1 MMRAIDVITSAR
13 TIQRERLQ
21 TVADAIAAAVAVSL
35 PWSTSA
41 TGVLVVLWLI
51 ALLPTHD
58 LAAIRREVVTPA
70 GGLPVALCVLAILG
84 LLWADASWAGRFE
97 GLGQYFKLL
106 MIPLLFAQFRR
117 SDRGWEVLG
126 AYLVSVLVLLALSWM
141 LTVWP
146 QLSWRANYPL
156 PGVPAK
162 DYIAQSGE
170 FVIAAFALLVLAA
183 ETANAGRRM
192 FAALSVAL
200 ALALFANVAFVA
212 PSRTVLVVIPVLLV
226 LLGVSWAGWKG
237 GLALLFA
244 GLVLAGIAWSASP
257 FLRGRVLV
265 VAADIDQYRAGQVNT
280 SSGLRIAF
288 WQRSIALVEQ
298 APVLGNGTAAFTDTF
313 RRTATG
319 STGAESIVTGNPH
332 NQVFAVAIQLG
343 LVGTGLLAAM
353 WIAHLLLFRGG
364 GTAGWIGLI
373 VVVQNIVS
381 SLFNSHLFDFTQGW
395 TYVFGVGVL
404 GGLVLRGSRSPAI
417 LAPVSPP

>member
-1 MMRAIDVITSAR
+1 MRTINAIAIAR
-13 TIQRERLQ
+13 TVQRERLQ
-21 TVADAIAAAVAVSL
+21 TVADALAAAVAASL

-41 TGVLVVLWLI
+41 TGVLIALWLI
-51 ALLPTHD
+51 ALSSTLD
-58 LAAIRREVVTPA
+58 LATIRREIATAA
-70 GGLPVALCVLAILG
+70 GGLPVALCALAVLG

-97 GLGQYFKLL
+97 GLGPYFKLL

-117 SDRGWEVLG
+117 SDRGWEVLA
-126 AYLVSVLVLLALSWM
+126 AYLASVLVLLALSWF
-141 LTVWP
+141 LAIWP
-146 QLSWRANYPL
+146 QLSWRAPYPL

-170 FVIAAFALLVLAA
+170 FVIAAFVLLVLAG
-183 ETANAGRRM
+183 ETARAGRRM
-192 FAALSVAL
+192 LAALSVAL
-200 ALALFANVAFVA
+200 AFALFANVAFVA

-244 GLVLAGIAWSASP
+244 GVAIAGMTWSASP
-257 FLRGRVLV
+257 MLRGRVLA
-265 VAADIDQYRAGQVNT
+265 VAADIDQYRAGQMVT

-298 APVLGNGTAAFTDTF
+298 APILGLGTAGFTETF

-319 STGAESIVTGNPH
+319 SSGPESIVTGNPH
-332 NQVFAVAIQLG
+332 NQVFAVAIQSG
-343 LVGTGLLAAM
+343 LVGAGLLVAM
-353 WIAHLLLFRGG
+353 WVAHLLLFRGG
-364 GTAGWIGLI
+364 RTAGWIGLI

-404 GGLVLRGSRSPAI
+404 GGLVLRGSRSPAG

>member
-13 TIQRERLQ
+13 TVQRERLQ
-21 TVADAIAAAVAVSL
+21 TMADAVAAAVAVSL

-51 ALLPTHD
+51 ALLPTLD
-58 LAAIRREVVTPA
+58 LATIRREIVTPA
-70 GGLPVALCVLAILG
+70 GGLPVALCGLAVLG

-97 GLGQYFKLL
+97 GLGPYFKLL

-117 SDRGWEVLG
+117 SDRGWEVLA
-126 AYLVSVLVLLALSWM
+126 AYLVSVLVLLALSWI

-170 FVIAAFALLVLAA
+170 FVIAAFVLLVLAA

-200 ALALFANVAFVA
+200 ALALFANVAFIA

-226 LLGVSWAGWKG
+226 FLGVSWAGWKG

-265 VAADIDQYRAGQVNT
+265 IAADIDQYRAGQVNT

-298 APVLGNGTAAFTDTF
+298 APILGNGTAAFTDTF

-353 WIAHLLLFRGG
+353 WAAHLLLFRGG

-404 GGLVLRGSRSPAI
+404 GGLVLRSSRSPAG

>member
-1 MMRAIDVITSAR
+1 M
-13 TIQRERLQ
+13 
-21 TVADAIAAAVAVSL
+21 
-35 PWSTSA
+35 
-41 TGVLVVLWLI
+41 
-51 ALLPTHD
+51 
-58 LAAIRREVVTPA
+58 
-70 GGLPVALCVLAILG
+70 
-84 LLWADASWAGRFE
+84 
-97 GLGQYFKLL
+97 
-106 MIPLLFAQFRR
+106 
-117 SDRGWEVLG
+117 
-126 AYLVSVLVLLALSWM
+126 
-141 LTVWP
+141 
-146 QLSWRANYPL
+146 
-156 PGVPAK
+156 
-162 DYIAQSGE
+162 
-170 FVIAAFALLVLAA
+170 
-183 ETANAGRRM
+183 
-192 FAALSVAL
+192 
-200 ALALFANVAFVA
+200 
-212 PSRTVLVVIPVLLV
+212 LVVIPVLLV

-319 STGAESIVTGNPH
+319 STGAELIVTGNPH